1 MPAAPATPRLAHPP
15 AARRP
20 VRGAGAARRA
30 AGLSLAELCMV
41 LAVLAAVLAVA
52 VPGLEGLIER
62 RRLHGGAALLA
73 ADLHWVR
80 SEARARGEALRF
92 SVLAGP
98 DGQCTLV
105 HTGTREACRCPEA
118 GRLPGCDGGA
128 VALVARHWPARDR
141 IRVEAN
147 VGSMLYDP
155 VQGTTSPAGRL
166 QVLDS
171 RGQGITHVVNL
182 SGRLRSCSPQAAV
195 PGYRSC

>member
-1 MPAAPATPRLAHPP
+1 MAAAAWTPPRGSPGPSSAAPAR
-15 AARRP
+15 
-20 VRGAGAARRA
+20 
-30 AGLSLAELCMV
+30 
-41 LAVLAAVLAVA
+41 
-52 VPGLEGLIER
+52 
-62 RRLHGGAALLA
+62 
-73 ADLHWVR
+73 
-80 SEARARGEALRF
+80 
-92 SVLAGP
+92 
-98 DGQCTLV
+98 
-105 HTGTREACRCPEA
+105 A